1 MAAIA
6 KDSIVLVT
14 GCNGF
19 IGSHIVDQLLKAGY
33 NVRGTTRDLKKVE
46 NLAKIWKEKYGSQ
59 NFEVLVVPEMA
70 EDGAFDEAV
79 KG

>member
-59 NFEVLVVPEMA
+59 KFEVLVVPEMA